1 MKKMCTNCA
10 CHECAKSCHSC
21 SSSPWNS
28 FRPRHC
34 VFPVRECPDAV
45 PAKPEPEPEPEPGPV
60 GFNLDIWVDGALREV
75 AIPQYSIDELLQE
88 LKKAAADAATPT
100 TA

>member
-1 MKKMCTNCA
+1 MKKMCADCVCHDCEKNC
-10 CHECAKSCHSC
+10 HRC

-45 PAKPEPEPEPEPGPV
+45 PAKLEPEPGPV
-60 GFNLDIWVDGALREV
+60 GLNLDIWVDGALREV
-75 AIPQYSIDELLQE
+75 IIPQHSIDELLQE